1 MVNLDGSQGEG
12 GGQMLRTALVW
23 SLITR
28 QPFRMDNIRA
38 RRRDPGLKA
47 QHVHVLHS
55 LRFLGP
61 VRFEGAVPGSP
72 RVTFFPA
79 PITGT
84 SFQVDIGTAGSITL
98 LLQALLPAMLLAKDP
113 SCAEITG
120 GTDVAWSPP
129 LDYLRLVLWDLLAAR
144 CRRLEMDPR
153 RRGFYPKGGG
163 EVVLE
168 AEGPVRELPF
178 ALCKRGALK
187 ELRIRSF
194 ASQDLAPRRVAERQ
208 SEAALQELSSLGVQA
223 DVQASYG
230 TTRSPGSVLV
240 AAAFFEGG
248 ARLGAGALGERGRP
262 AEEVGRQA
270 ALALLEEAGSGA
282 AVDAHAADQL
292 IPWLA
297 LCGGS
302 VHTSRITE
310 HTRTNIWV
318 TEQFTGPLF
327 RIDATTIH
335 CEKPFRASS
344 QP

>member
-23 SLITR
+23 SLITGR
-28 QPFRMDNIRA
+28 PFRMDNIRA

-47 QHVHVLHS
+47 QHVGVLDS

-72 RVTFFPA
+72 SVTFFPA
-79 PITGT
+79 PLRGT
-84 SFQVDIGTAGSITL
+84 SLRVDLGTAGSITL
-98 LLQALLPAMLLAKDP
+98 LLQTLLPTMLLAKDP
-113 SCAEITG
+113 SRAEITG

-129 LDYLRLVLWDLLAAR
+129 LDYLRLVLWDLPAAR
-144 CRRLEMDPR
+144 SRRLEMQTR
-153 RRGFYPKGGG
+153 RRGFYPQGGG
-163 EVVLE
+163 QVALE
-168 AEGPVRELPF
+168 AEGPVRELSF
-178 ALCKRGALK
+178 ALCKRGALQ

-208 SEAALQELSSLGVQA
+208 AQAAILELSSLGVRT
-223 DVQASYG
+223 DVEASYG

-248 ARLGAGALGERGRP
+248 ARLGAGALGQRGRP
-262 AEEVGRQA
+262 AEEIGRQA
-270 ALALLEEAGSGA
+270 ARELLEEAASGA

-302 VHTSRITE
+302 LHTSRITE

-327 RIDATTIH
+327 RIDKTTIH
-335 CEKPFRASS
+335 CEKPFRATS